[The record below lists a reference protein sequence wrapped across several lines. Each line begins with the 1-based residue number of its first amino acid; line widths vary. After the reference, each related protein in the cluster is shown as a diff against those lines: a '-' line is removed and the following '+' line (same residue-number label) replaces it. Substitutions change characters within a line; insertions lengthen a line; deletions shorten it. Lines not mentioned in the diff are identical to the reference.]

1 MAPQKDVPIA
11 RRVHNHLPP
20 PKKRSYGRIIGLA
33 IFALVILAIAI
44 AFRLIPIIVPNL
56 GQNPPQNPTP
66 PTPIVEISPIPIPTP
81 ENKQNQ
87 LLGHFA
93 YDEAP
98 LNSLE
103 VVAIALDGHEIK
115 LRAAAAIKYKQMV
128 ADANADG
135 VALLAISG
143 FRSKE
148 EQRQLFFEI
157 SRQRNQT
164 PSERAKVSAPAGY
177 SEHHTGYAIDISDR
191 NSPNTILSPSFDQT
205 AAFRWLEQ
213 NASKYSF
220 ELSFP
225 QNNTQ
230 GVMYEPWH
238 WRFVGDDDSLATFY
252 KKPS

>member
-1 MAPQKDVPIA
+1 MPPQKDVPIA

-20 PKKRSYGRIIGLA
+20 PKKRSYGWAIGLA
-33 IFALVILAIAI
+33 LIILAIAI
-44 AFRLIPIIVPNL
+44 AVISIPIIVTNL
-56 GQNPPQNPTP
+56 SKAPTP
-66 PTPIVEISPIPIPTP
+66 PIVTIPPVPIPTP
-81 ENKQNQ
+81 ENKPNQ

-93 YDEAP
+93 YNEAP
-98 LNSLE
+98 LDSLE

-115 LRAAAAIKYKQMV
+115 LRVAAAVKYKQMV

-135 VALLAISG
+135 VALMAISG

-164 PSERAKVSAPAGY
+164 PSQRAKVSAPAGY
-177 SEHHTGYAIDISDR
+177 SEHHTGYAIDIGDR
-191 NSPNTILSPSFDQT
+191 NSPSTILDPRFDQT

-252 KKPS
+252 KKK